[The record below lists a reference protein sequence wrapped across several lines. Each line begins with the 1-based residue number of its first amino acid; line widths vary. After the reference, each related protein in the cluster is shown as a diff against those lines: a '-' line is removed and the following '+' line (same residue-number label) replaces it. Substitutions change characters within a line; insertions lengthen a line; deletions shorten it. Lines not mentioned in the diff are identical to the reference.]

1 MYWDQNLAPV
11 LAGAEAVTNNDDF
24 SQFTFTLRQDAVFS
38 NGDPIVAADYIRSIR
53 RLADPRIASDYGYMS
68 CFIAG
73 TDALSTCGGE
83 AADGDAVDTALE
95 GIGATAVDDHTLQI
109 DLVQPATFF
118 LSVMAMWLFVP
129 LHESMASGELFD
141 EAEGYI
147 GSGPYRMESWA
158 HDSQIVLVGNENW
171 WGGPVP
177 TNKVQLG
184 IGGDPDA
191 ALALYEQGGL
201 DMVPV
206 PGPQVRR
213 ILDDPTLSTEAVQL
227 EAHSITYYNFALCGL
242 PNELNANRC
251 PNNAGTGNGE
261 GPTQN
266 LNFRIALTQ
275 SVDKQRLIDFLR
287 GGLGTPAYTY
297 VMPGI
302 PGADEELNTNPP
314 YPYDTAAAGTALST
328 ALTELEVSNV
338 DGSVDADGNP
348 TIDGADL
355 GALKLIYNTDAGHLP
370 YIAFLAEAWRTSLG
384 LLDLELV
391 GVDFPTL
398 LEIRGNGENDI
409 ARNGWGADFSHAH
422 NQLNDLYRCQG
433 GNNDGNYCN
442 PAFDDLMDEAA
453 QTVDLDAQTQ
463 LYLDAQEILVNDVA
477 SLPLFFPVAT
487 YLLKPWVQG
496 EVVTTS
502 DHTNP
507 GDQLFETIVISGRE

>member
-1 MYWDQNLAPV
+1 MYWDQNLQPV
-11 LAGAEAVTNNDDF
+11 LAGAESVENNDDF
-24 SQFTFTLRQDAVFS
+24 SQFTFHLRQDHVFS
-38 NGDPIVAADYIRSIR
+38 NGDPVVAADYIRSVR
-53 RLADPRIASDYGYMS
+53 RLADPRNAFDYGYMS

-73 TDALSTCGGE
+73 TQELSTCGGDD
-83 AADGDAVDTALE
+83 ADVDGALE
-95 GIGATAVDDHTLQI
+95 ALGVTAVDDYTLQI

-129 LHESMASGELFD
+129 IHETMAAGDLFD

-147 GSGPYRMESWA
+147 GSGPYMMRDWA
-158 HDSQIVLVGNENW
+158 HDSQINLVAN
-171 WGGPVP
+171 P
-177 TNKVQLG
+177 TYAIGARPPDNQVIQLN

-213 ILDDPTLSTEAVQL
+213 ILDDATLSTEAVQL
-227 EAHSITYYNFALCGL
+227 EAHSITYYNYALCGM
-242 PNELNANRC
+242 PNELAPNRC
-251 PNNAGTGNGE
+251 PDNPGTNNGE

-266 LNFRIALTQ
+266 ANFRIALTQ

-287 GGLGTPAYTY
+287 GGLGTPAYTF

-302 PGADEELNTNPP
+302 PGADEELNSNPP
-314 YPYDTAAAGTALST
+314 YPYDTTAAAAALQT

-338 DGSVDADGNP
+338 DGSTDADGNP

-409 ARNGWGADFSHAH
+409 ARNGWGADFAHAH
-422 NQLNDLYRCQG
+422 NQLNDLYRCGG

-453 QTVDLDAQTQ
+453 QTVDIDAQTA
-463 LYLDAQEILVNDVA
+463 LYEQAQEMLVNDNA

-487 YLLKPWVQG
+487 YLIKPYVQG
-496 EVVTTS
+496 EIVTTS

-507 GDQLFETIVISGRE
+507 GDQFFETIVISGRG